1 METSFCRFLQDTFFA
16 QVIVGCKGLQHH
28 ILSLFYLWVSTDTRG
43 KKKREFCRLLRK
55 EVSSKYN
62 VRRYDRVLTTNELK
76 CNKRADSNA
85 IIGRRKLGKSKKLL
99 RFTQAHLHKFIQ
111 LIKVY
116 PLNYVIIYQFLAK
129 TQGSAAKRWL
139 LPSVQFISIWGSI
152 NISIIRF

>member
-1 METSFCRFLQDTFFA
+1 MSEYRHARQE
-16 QVIVGCKGLQHH
+16 
-28 ILSLFYLWVSTDTRG
+28 
-43 KKKREFCRLLRK
+43 KREFCRLLRK

-116 PLNYVIIYQFLAK
+116 PLNYVIIYQFLANLGNFEAIQIK
-129 TQGSAAKRWL
+129 N
-139 LPSVQFISIWGSI
+139 I
-152 NISIIRF
+152 NPKINSSHLDYIYLRQ